1 MGNLYAYSAV
11 TTKIRA
17 MQRYLISESEFR
29 RMALCRNVTEAANF
43 LKKFPPYANLFG
55 DKNPEELHREDL
67 ERLLNANQYGD
78 FAKIFRFSNMQQ
90 RKCMNLY
97 FLHYEMDFI
106 KGCLRN
112 CMSGKAPESVSPY
125 SLAYFRKHGKLDFK
139 KIAAANSIE
148 SLTEA
153 LSGTPYGELFRK
165 TLAREHAVLF
175 DYEERLDLFYFKR
188 LWEEKDRLLA
198 GEERKA
204 LTDCFGARLDLLNL
218 QWIYRSIKYYS
229 LPPADIYSLLIP
241 INYRLK
247 PEEIKSLVESE
258 NEGEFRN
265 RLDNTWYGKMGRKFF
280 GESPDLEKLY
290 SAIIEKI
297 YSISAREDPYS
308 FATVN
313 TYLHRKEKE
322 IHRII
327 TLIESIRYSLPASD
341 ILSEIMEQNTG
352 GLSND

>member
-55 DKNPEELHREDL
+55 DKNPEDLHREDL

-258 NEGEFRN
+258 NEGNSGTAWITPGTESREKNFS
-265 RLDNTWYGKMGRKFF
+265 GK
-280 GESPDLEKLY
+280 SPDLEQLYASILNKLY
-290 SAIIEKI
+290 ETTAKK
-297 YSISAREDPYS
+297 DPYS
-308 FATVN
+308 FAIIN
-313 TYLHRKEKE
+313 SYLHRKEAE

-327 TLIESIRYSLPASD
+327 TVIESIRYSLPSQE
-341 ILSEIMEQNTG
+341 ILSG
-352 GLSND
+352 GLKSEPGGSLND